1 MTSALLIGLAW
12 LVVATGVALVLARG
26 LHVADM
32 ADQRVGGALRDEVD
46 AVLAGLEADLRAAAA
61 ARGPAA

>member
-1 MTSALLIGLAW
+1 VTSALLIGLIW
-12 LVVATGVALVLARG
+12 LVVATAAALVLARC

-32 ADQRVGGALRDEVD
+32 ADQRVGASLRDEVD
-46 AVLAGLEADLRAAAA
+46 AMLVGLETDLRAAA